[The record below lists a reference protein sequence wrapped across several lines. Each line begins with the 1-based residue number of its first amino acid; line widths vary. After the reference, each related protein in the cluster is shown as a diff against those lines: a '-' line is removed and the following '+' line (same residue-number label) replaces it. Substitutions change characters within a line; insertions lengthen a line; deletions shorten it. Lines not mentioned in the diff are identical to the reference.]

1 MCEDCRLIA
10 EEYQQLLTARTRAL
24 VQAQDEAERLTR
36 ELANMKRR
44 ADMYEQ
50 ISKAGMPD
58 VILAWM
64 DKEIDTLLRQPLAAP
79 NVTDA

>member
-1 MCEDCRLIA
+1 
-10 EEYQQLLTARTRAL
+10 
-24 VQAQDEAERLTR
+24 
-36 ELANMKRR
+36 
-44 ADMYEQ
+44 
-50 ISKAGMPD
+50 MPD